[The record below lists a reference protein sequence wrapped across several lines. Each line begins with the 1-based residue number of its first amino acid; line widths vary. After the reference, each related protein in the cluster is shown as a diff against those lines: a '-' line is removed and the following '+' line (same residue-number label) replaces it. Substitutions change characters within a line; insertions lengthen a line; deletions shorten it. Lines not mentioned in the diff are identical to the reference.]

1 MPRPLCEEPALCHHK
16 PTGQA
21 YVRFRGSKPIYCGRW
36 GSQEA
41 RDKHRMLV
49 AEWIARGRQ
58 AVADTAAAKS
68 GGPTASG
75 RTITEVIEPYWIFA
89 QGYYVKNGQPTREV
103 GCLRMALRV
112 WRQHYG
118 DIPAVEFDSLKMLAL
133 QEIMIGTGWSR
144 KTIND
149 SLARVK
155 RALKWMVS
163 RKLIPAAVMHE
174 CSAVT
179 GLEKGRSRAKETE
192 PKRPFEASD
201 SP

>member
-1 MPRPLCEEPALCHHK
+1 
-16 PTGQA
+16 
-21 YVRFRGSKPIYCGRW
+21 
-36 GSQEA
+36 
-41 RDKHRMLV
+41 
-49 AEWIARGRQ
+49 
-58 AVADTAAAKS
+58 
-68 GGPTASG
+68 
-75 RTITEVIEPYWIFA
+75 
-89 QGYYVKNGQPTREV
+89 
-103 GCLRMALRV
+103 MALRV

-133 QEIMIGTGWSR
+133 QEIIIGTGWSR
-144 KTIND
+144 KTVND

-192 PKRPFEASD
+192 PKRPVPEEHIEAVRPWVSRQVWALLPMKHRVAVRAHGPQVCD
-201 SP
+201 RVYLVLRAYLRQAPEVVYVDEALPDLAILPSEVQPAQAAHLAP